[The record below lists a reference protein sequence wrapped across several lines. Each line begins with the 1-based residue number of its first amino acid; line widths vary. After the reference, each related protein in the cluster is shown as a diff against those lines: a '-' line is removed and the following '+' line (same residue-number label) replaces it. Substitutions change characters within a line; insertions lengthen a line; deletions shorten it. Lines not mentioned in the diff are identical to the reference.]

1 MHGVLDKNDMLT
13 LKVMFATTDEDK
25 SGAVDIV
32 EFKVPERNKQPPLS
46 TLAHARHACHTW

>member
-1 MHGVLDKNDMLT
+1 MHGILDKNDMLT

-46 TLAHARHACHTW
+46 TLAHAIPI